1 MPIPSKRKDEDSKKF
16 VSRCMSDP
24 VMKKDYKDSQQRV
37 AVCLQESRATAME
50 GADLAYQFAVTVD
63 GVHSGV
69 EKIPTLTQAMHL
81 TLEELKNAVSNTS
94 AAITGNLV
102 APISPEIE
110 LWGAGVTY
118 LRSRDARKEES
129 GVPDVYQRVYEA
141 DRPELFFK
149 STAVRARGTG
159 AAIGIR
165 YDSAASVPEPEVA
178 LFINKHKEIIGY
190 GICNDV
196 TSRSIEGE
204 NPLYL
209 SQAKIYVGST
219 SLGPDITPAW
229 LAPSAAEM
237 TIKAKILRGA
247 STTWEAQTSL
257 GQLNRTLEDLV
268 DYLFRLP
275 ADVSYLSKE
284 TTAAGSKLKFH
295 NKPKSRCEYR
305 IRIIQIK
312 GNCIAAI
319 GIHRQAICCLKTCI
333 VSISSESIE
342 RRCRTFRQVP
352 VRYIQ
357 KQIEGNF
364 FVVPFFINS
373 DIAGMKCLKAFT
385 IQSGIVKYACSQRY
399 EIQPTGCFI
408 IRGIRQSTLV
418 PEFQPQLPVTG
429 QFKA

>member
-1 MPIPSKRKDEDSKKF
+1 MKF
-16 VSRCMSDP
+16 SI
-24 VMKKDYKDSQQRV
+24 
-37 AVCLQESRATAME
+37 LNTA
-50 GADLAYQFAVTVD
+50 DNAYRFAVTEN
-63 GVHSGV
+63 GKHSSVQG
-69 EKIPTLTQAMHL
+69 IQTLTDAFHL
-81 TLEELKNAVSNTS
+81 TLAELKTAVTKTS
-94 AAITGNLV
+94 GEVTGSLA
-102 APISPEIE
+102 APIAPEIE

-159 AAIGIR
+159 SAIGIR

-178 LFINKHKEIIGY
+178 LFINRHKEIIGY

-247 STTWEAQTSL
+247 SITWEAQTSL

-268 DYLFRLP
+268 DYLFRCQDFP
-275 ADVSYLSKE
+275 HGVILS
-284 TTAAGSKLKFH
+284 TGTGIVPPMDIALAAGDIV
-295 NKPKSRCEYR
+295 E
-305 IRIIQIK
+305 IDVA
-312 GNCIAAI
+312 GV
-319 GIHRQAICCLKTCI
+319 GILSNVVEVIP
-333 VSISSESIE
+333 E
-342 RRCRTFRQVP
+342 R
-352 VRYIQ
+352 
-357 KQIEGNF
+357 
-364 FVVPFFINS
+364 
-373 DIAGMKCLKAFT
+373 
-385 IQSGIVKYACSQRY
+385 VK
-399 EIQPTGCFI
+399 
-408 IRGIRQSTLV
+408 
-418 PEFQPQLPVTG
+418 
-429 QFKA
+429 